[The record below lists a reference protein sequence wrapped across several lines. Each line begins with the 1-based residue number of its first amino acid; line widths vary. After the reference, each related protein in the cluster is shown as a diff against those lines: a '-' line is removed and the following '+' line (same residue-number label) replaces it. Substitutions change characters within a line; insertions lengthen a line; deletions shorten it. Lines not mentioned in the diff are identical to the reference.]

1 MRDVVNAG
9 SVELIE
15 ATVAAGAS
23 PAAARKW
30 WLGEPSRRANAG
42 GQDIVTYAA
51 GLGFTPAHVAELDRL
66 VTSGR
71 LNDSMARQVLDGVLA
86 GEGTPTEVADARG
99 LELVQD
105 DDALGAAVDKVID
118 ANPDIAAK
126 IRDGKVQA
134 AGALIGQVMKELK
147 GQADAGKAR
156 ELILARL
163 T

>member
-1 MRDVVNAG
+1 M
-9 SVELIE
+9 
-15 ATVAAGAS
+15 
-23 PAAARKW
+23 
-30 WLGEPSRRANAG
+30 
-42 GQDIVTYAA
+42 
-51 GLGFTPAHVAELDRL
+51 
-66 VTSGR
+66 
-71 LNDSMARQVLDGVLA
+71 
-86 GEGTPTEVADARG
+86 ADARG